1 MFGYFGDGA
10 ALGVSPQSHGTLK
23 EVEEQRDTHP
33 LPRVRRHTLEL
44 WWDMT
49 RKRRAIR

>member
-10 ALGVSPQSHGTLK
+10 TLGVSPQSHGTLE
-23 EVEEQRDTHP
+23 EVEEQWDTYP
-33 LPRVRRHTLEL
+33 LPRVRWHTLEV

-49 RKRRAIR
+49 RKRCLIR